1 MVAAQYNDM
10 NPRPRMHDTSETYP
24 TSPAPADT
32 AKLVTLDAIRAAAH
46 VLRGVVVRTPLLPFG
61 RPIEG
66 DRFGR
71 TRAWLKPESLQP
83 TGAFKL
89 RGAYYNIATLPIER
103 RAAGV
108 IAHSSG
114 NHAQGVA
121 RAARLLRVRAVI
133 VMPSD
138 APRIKVDRVRADGA
152 EIVVVGPSSEE
163 RAERAAELARTDG
176 LSLVAP
182 YDDAATITG
191 QGTVGLEIVEQLA
204 EIEGLGEAPDADGAG
219 GGARSAR
226 VDGSAWA
233 ADPRGADL
241 GGQGAP
247 FTVLVPVGG
256 GGLASGVAVAV
267 KSLRPDAVV
276 LGVEPE
282 LAADARDS
290 LAQGRIVTWPANQV
304 GRTIADGQ
312 RTTHIGRIPF
322 EHLRRYLD
330 GIVTVSEDEIARA
343 MVRASRE
350 ARLVLEPSGATA
362 LAAWLFR
369 APALARQGPV
379 VCILSGGNVDPARY
393 DELLARGL
401 AAGG

>member
-1 MVAAQYNDM
+1 MRFSPTEGSSDAPGTAPSDPGSQGTP
-10 NPRPRMHDTSETYP
+10 PRARSVDATADPE
-24 TSPAPADT
+24 PA
-32 AKLVTLDAIRAAAH
+32 LVTLDQIRHAADL
-46 VLRGVVVRTPLLPFG
+46 LRGVTVRTPLLRFG
-61 RPIEG
+61 SPDEG
-66 DRFGR
+66 DPLGR

-83 TGAFKL
+83 IGAFKL
-89 RGAYYNIATLPIER
+89 RGAYFNIATLPPGR

-108 IAHSSG
+108 VAHSSG

-121 RAARLLRVRAVI
+121 RAARLLGVRAVI
-133 VMPSD
+133 VMPAD
-138 APRIKVDRVRADGA
+138 APAVKVERVRADGA
-152 EIVVVGPSSEE
+152 EVVVVGPSSEE
-163 RAERAAELARTDG
+163 RAERAAEIARVQG

-204 EIEGLGEAPDADGAG
+204 ELEIAAGPRADGARIG
-219 GGARSAR
+219 T
-226 VDGSAWA
+226 
-233 ADPRGADL
+233 L
-241 GGQGAP
+241 AP

-267 KSLRPDAVV
+267 KTLHPDAVV
-276 LGVEPE
+276 IGVEPE

-290 LAQGRIVTWPANQV
+290 LAQGRIVTWPADLV

-312 RTTHIGRIPF
+312 RTAHIGRIPF
-322 EHLRRYLD
+322 AHMRRLLH

-350 ARLVLEPSGATA
+350 ARLVLEPSGATT
-362 LAAWLFR
+362 LAAWLFH
-369 APALARQGPV
+369 AGELPASGRV
-379 VCILSGGNVDPARY
+379 VCVLTGGNVDPARY
-393 DELLARGL
+393 EELLARGI

>member
-1 MVAAQYNDM
+1 MVAGQYNGMDVPSRKPDPVPEAAAAPGADAM
-10 NPRPRMHDTSETYP
+10 PVPEQP
-24 TSPAPADT
+24 PAGTPGEPA
-32 AKLVTLDAIRAAAH
+32 LVTLDAIRAAAE
-46 VLRGVVVRTPLLPFG
+46 VIRGVTVRTPLLPFG
-61 RPIEG
+61 PAIEG

-83 TGAFKL
+83 IGAFKL
-89 RGAYYNIATLPIER
+89 RGAYYNIATLPPER

-108 IAHSSG
+108 VAHSSG

-121 RAARLLRVRAVI
+121 RAARLLGVRAVI

-138 APRIKVDRVRADGA
+138 APAIKVERVREDGA

-163 RAERAAELARTDG
+163 RAQRAAELARTEG
-176 LSLVAP
+176 LSMVAP

-191 QGTVGLEIVEQLA
+191 QGTVGLEIVEQLGG
-204 EIEGLGEAPDADGAG
+204 IEAV
-219 GGARSAR
+219 ARRAT
-226 VDGSAWA
+226 D
-233 ADPRGADL
+233 DPAQRGDPAI
-241 GGQGAP
+241 GAP
-247 FTVLVPVGG
+247 ARFTVLVPVGG

-290 LAQGRIVTWPANQV
+290 LAQGRIVTWPAEQV

-312 RTTHIGRIPF
+312 RTAHIGRIPF
-322 EHLRRYLD
+322 AHLRRLLD

-350 ARLVLEPSGATA
+350 ARLVLEPSGATT
-362 LAAWLFR
+362 LAAWLFH
-369 APALARQGPV
+369 AGEIPATGRV
-379 VCILSGGNVDPARY
+379 VLVLSGGNVDPARY
-393 DELLARGL
+393 QELLARGI